1 MGGDVPAPLQDVR
14 PRVPSLPAV
23 DQPFIDL
30 DQAIGLEPLG
40 KGLMGSLIRYP
51 YDKKG
56 RSAPPVRDA
65 RHRALQVGASGRGE
79 VRAFEQGANV
89 LATLFATQLINT
101 RGDSVAFAD
110 RKGSGKSK

>member
-30 DQAIGLEPLG
+30 DQAIGLEPQG

-56 RSAPPVRDA
+56 RSAPPVHMIKVTETRDIA
-65 RHRALQVGASGRGE
+65 PYKWVHPGGE
-79 VRAFEQGANV
+79 R
-89 LATLFATQLINT
+89 
-101 RGDSVAFAD
+101 
-110 RKGSGKSK
+110 

>member
-40 KGLMGSLIRYP
+40 KGLMGTLIRYP
-51 YDKKG
+51 
-56 RSAPPVRDA
+56 
-65 RHRALQVGASGRGE
+65 
-79 VRAFEQGANV
+79 
-89 LATLFATQLINT
+89 
-101 RGDSVAFAD
+101 
-110 RKGSGKSK
+110 